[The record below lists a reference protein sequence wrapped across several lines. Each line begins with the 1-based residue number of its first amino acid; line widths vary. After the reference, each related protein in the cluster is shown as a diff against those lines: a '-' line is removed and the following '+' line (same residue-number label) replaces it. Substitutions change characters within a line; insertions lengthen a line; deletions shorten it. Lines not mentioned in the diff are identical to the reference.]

1 MEENI
6 WLKDLD
12 NRLKALEI
20 QQITAEINRRG
31 KAARTG
37 AYLDVLTRAN
47 IETLQEAIRMSKS
60 VLTLE
65 KVFEEAGL
73 VAKWEAR
80 GEARGK
86 AEGKAE
92 GKLEIAQKMKAA
104 GRPLAE
110 ITEFTG
116 IELN

>member
-20 QQITAEINRRG
+20 QQITTEINRRG
-31 KAARTG
+31 KAARIG

-47 IETLQEAIRMSKS
+47 IESLQKAIRMSDS

-73 VAKWEAR
+73 VSKW
-80 GEARGK
+80 EARGK

-92 GKLEIAQKMKAA
+92 EKMEIARKMKAA
-104 GRPLAE
+104 GCPLAE